1 MNKWNMD
8 DIKAIVSEVASR
20 KKEYEF
26 LNDMELKYNYHLRN
40 ALGRCKC
47 KGIIVNK
54 KVESITPYCIEISK
68 TVLNFESYDMMK
80 QIVLHEVAHALAD
93 MKHQDNCQ
101 HDYRFKEMCK
111 EIGCTSSGTYATEEE
126 RQAIT
131 NVKEKTAK
139 YKVSC
144 TNCNHDWYYKTKT
157 KAVKN
162 PSSCYCPYCGHDDF
176 HVTTLR

>member
-8 DIKAIVSEVASR
+8 DIKAIVSEVAGR

-26 LNDMELKYNYHLRN
+26 LNNMELKYNYHLRN

-80 QIVLHEVAHALAD
+80 QIVLH
-93 MKHQDNCQ
+93 
-101 HDYRFKEMCK
+101 
-111 EIGCTSSGTYATEEE
+111 
-126 RQAIT
+126 
-131 NVKEKTAK
+131 
-139 YKVSC
+139 
-144 TNCNHDWYYKTKT
+144 
-157 KAVKN
+157 
-162 PSSCYCPYCGHDDF
+162 
-176 HVTTLR
+176 